1 MVSHSRR
8 INRFELVLSNIFH
21 DGATC
26 SSKMLTRLACILMCH
41 LQLFS
46 HCLLLLLNIDTA
58 TFFFCVIAEFIYA
71 RYDVRGANEDEEEWQ
86 YGGFR
91 ASTNVFC
98 MVLSLVN

>member
-1 MVSHSRR
+1 QLRSCVWRTLQAETQQRKWHSPSC
-8 INRFELVLSNIFH
+8 FETTIAIVPDVCKLLSVP
-21 DGATC
+21 
-26 SSKMLTRLACILMCH
+26 
-41 LQLFS
+41 
-46 HCLLLLLNIDTA
+46 
-58 TFFFCVIAEFIYA
+58 VIEEHEFMR